1 MSPALRQRLL
11 FSSLMSAAMSL
22 IMTAWF
28 TALNHGLH
36 ADFASLWLRAFGLA
50 WPLALASVLLLAP
63 SLQRLTRALLAR
75 FDSSAGD
82 TPALNTK
89 GARS

>member
-22 IMTAWF
+22 VMTAWF

-36 ADFASLWLRAFGLA
+36 SGFAGWWLLAFAEA
-50 WPLALASVLLLAP
+50 WPVALGSVLLLAP
-63 SLQRLTRALLAR
+63 AVQKLTLRLLNRRDPA
-75 FDSSAGD
+75 AGSQ
-82 TPALNTK
+82 PALK
-89 GARS
+89 PRG